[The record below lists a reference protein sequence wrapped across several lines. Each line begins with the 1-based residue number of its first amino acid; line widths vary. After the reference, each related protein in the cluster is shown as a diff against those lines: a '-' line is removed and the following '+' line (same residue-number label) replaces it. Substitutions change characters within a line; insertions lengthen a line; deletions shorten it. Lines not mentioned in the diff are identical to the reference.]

1 MVQIPE
7 SLEENLKGADSTT
20 KKSIEETIKF
30 LDSINKPRFITEIGK
45 ERIRRSAKRIL
56 EENKDKECI
65 EDLDIGFKVF
75 KLDTT
80 NIKEWDDTIINTDEI
95 KWNVMEQINPIK
107 EDRSQEDVIYEIL
120 LKYGVDLTMPIEEI
134 EIMGSK
140 VYSVGFGYLMI
151 CLEKDINLDLIE
163 AIGEQKPNRV
173 VLYDNGLD
181 NESKTNGER
190 ILKELGVKDIRTI

>member
-1 MVQIPE
+1 
-7 SLEENLKGADSTT
+7 
-20 KKSIEETIKF
+20 
-30 LDSINKPRFITEIGK
+30 
-45 ERIRRSAKRIL
+45 
-56 EENKDKECI
+56 
-65 EDLDIGFKVF
+65 
-75 KLDTT
+75 
-80 NIKEWDDTIINTDEI
+80 
-95 KWNVMEQINPIK
+95 MEQINPIK

>member
-1 MVQIPE
+1 
-7 SLEENLKGADSTT
+7 
-20 KKSIEETIKF
+20 
-30 LDSINKPRFITEIGK
+30 
-45 ERIRRSAKRIL
+45 
-56 EENKDKECI
+56 
-65 EDLDIGFKVF
+65 
-75 KLDTT
+75 
-80 NIKEWDDTIINTDEI
+80 
-95 KWNVMEQINPIK
+95 
-107 EDRSQEDVIYEIL
+107 
-120 LKYGVDLTMPIEEI
+120 MPIEEI

-151 CLEKDINLDLIE
+151 CLEEDINLDLIE